1 MRIPSF
7 NPEKNYLVYILDI
20 LEAIERILFY
30 CQGIDEVAFSQD
42 GKLQDAVIRRFQI
55 IGEAAGR
62 IPEEIRT
69 TFPDIP
75 WKKIV
80 AQRNLII
87 HDYATVRPGEVWRV
101 IQKDLP
107 TLNEQL
113 SKVKTYLE
121 GLIAKKSGFS

>member
-1 MRIPSF
+1 MSIPSF
-7 NPEKNYLVYILDI
+7 DPEKNYLVYILDI

-30 CQGIDEVAFSQD
+30 CQGIDEVTFSQD

-69 TFPDIP
+69 NFPEIP

-87 HDYATVRPGEVWRV
+87 HDYAIVRPDEVWRV

-107 TLNEQL
+107 SLKNQL
-113 SKVKTYLE
+113 LKVKEYLKRNDKT
-121 GLIAKKSGFS
+121 G